1 MPVTPETP
9 APDEVR
15 NNPGEGRFEL
25 SVGDRLAF
33 LNYRVLTRGELGLIH
48 TEVPEDLSGR
58 GVGSALVEG
67 ALLLAREKEWTVLPY
82 CPFVHGWMRRDTR
95 FADLISYR
103 YPKRD
108 ELVPPEP
115 EPQETAG
122 DGGGDAGGGPAGD
135 DAAGEGAS
143 REDARQGE
151 GDAPPG

>member
-1 MPVTPETP
+1 MTRETP
-9 APDEVR
+9 PPDEVR

-48 TEVPEDLSGR
+48 TEVPEELSGR

-67 ALLLAREKEWTVLPY
+67 ALLIAREKEWTVLPY

-115 EPQETAG
+115 EPEPQETTGQDAG
-122 DGGGDAGGGPAGD
+122 DARGGSGEDA
-135 DAAGEGAS
+135 AAGEGVS
-143 REDARQGE
+143 RDHVPQEE
-151 GDAPPG
+151 GGATA